1 VPLRLISGHY
11 WNTIPPSI
19 WSLRYTFEI
28 ILNWFCEKITKTL
41 RGFGLDRLKAETL
54 ELRHLKC
61 DLTVMFSIIRGFLEF
76 DCNSLFHV
84 IDREPVRTHG
94 HNLRLYKE
102 HCNVNSRLNAFVFRN
117 INVWNR
123 LPAHVVN
130 TAAVFKRRRACVNI

>member
-1 VPLRLISGHY
+1 MLRQKHDKKFNTQSIGVLNVKTIVCCFVPLRLISGHY

-61 DLTVMFSIIRGFLEF
+61 DLTVMFSIIRGFLDI

-94 HNLRLYKE
+94 HNLRLY
-102 HCNVNSRLNAFVFRN
+102 
-117 INVWNR
+117 
-123 LPAHVVN
+123 
-130 TAAVFKRRRACVNI
+130 